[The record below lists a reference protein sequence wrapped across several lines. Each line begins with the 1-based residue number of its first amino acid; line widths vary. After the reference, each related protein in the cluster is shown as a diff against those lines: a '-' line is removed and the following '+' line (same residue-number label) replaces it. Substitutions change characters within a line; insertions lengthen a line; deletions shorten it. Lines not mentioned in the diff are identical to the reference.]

1 RSVLERQFQWLC
13 EEHARRLASVG
24 YRHDAV
30 RRADQSR
37 RFWIEYLSN
46 TSELRGSTE
55 SDWVH
60 QLSEVGSNTVERK
73 QYDAMVRSLGI
84 RHQLHTRLND
94 SDLRQYAEERAARS
108 RT

>member
-1 RSVLERQFQWLC
+1 RSVLERQFQWPC
-13 EEHARRLASVG
+13 EEHGRRMASFG

-37 RFWIEYLSN
+37 RFWIEYLPN
-46 TSELRGSTE
+46 ASELRGSTE

-84 RHQLHTRLND
+84 HQKLHTRLNH
-94 SDLRQYAEERAARS
+94 SDLRQYYINGV
-108 RT
+108 